1 MIKVRRWTLVV
12 ATLAMV
18 GAALVLSFVLS
29 LSTSGLLAER
39 HFVWLFWVNVAVAAL
54 LLLVVGLG
62 VLRLVVR
69 LRSGKFGSRLLAR
82 LAGIFAVV
90 GVVPGL
96 LIYGVPMYFVAQA
109 TVWRSRWFWR
119 DERIAQINRSWR
131 LSYQPLAA
139 TWRLSLGGL
148 AQSFPTLSEALAP
161 LSRVTGW
168 RVTELERLDPAE
180 HYTVEFSFRLDNSQ
194 LPQPMQIDL
203 GSDWKLGIV
212 RNLPVA
218 GP

>member
-1 MIKVRRWTLVV
+1 MRRAFAHLPLLRLMNQGWRL
-12 ATLAMV
+12 LGWWQLLCMAMCLTMAGQAQAQGV
-18 GAALVLSFVLS
+18 ELSSLQLTREDAALTLEYS
-29 LSTSGLLAER
+29 
-39 HFVWLFWVNVAVAAL
+39 
-54 LLLVVGLG
+54 
-62 VLRLVVR
+62 
-69 LRSGKFGSRLLAR
+69 AR
-82 LAGIFAVV
+82 LKLSYALEDA
-90 GVVPGL
+90 L
-96 LIYGVPMYFVAQA
+96 KRGVPMYFVAQA

-148 AQSFPTLSEALAP
+148 AQSFPTLGEALAP

-180 HYTVEFSFRLDNSQ
+180 HYSVEFSFRLDNSQ

>member
-1 MIKVRRWTLVV
+1 MRRAFAPLPLLRLLIQGW
-12 ATLAMV
+12 
-18 GAALVLSFVLS
+18 LVLALCLQTVEPAQAQGVE
-29 LSTSGLLAER
+29 LSTLQLAR
-39 HFVWLFWVNVAVAAL
+39 DD
-54 LLLVVGLG
+54 G
-62 VLRLVVR
+62 VLTLEY
-69 LRSGKFGSRLLAR
+69 SAR
-82 LAGIFAVV
+82 LKLSYALEDA
-90 GVVPGL
+90 L
-96 LIYGVPMYFVAQA
+96 KRGVPMYFVAQA

-180 HYTVEFSFRLDNSQ
+180 HYTVEFSFQLDNSQ

>member
-1 MIKVRRWTLVV
+1 MRRAFAPLPLLRLLIQGW
-12 ATLAMV
+12 
-18 GAALVLSFVLS
+18 LVLALCFQIVRPAQAQGVE
-29 LSTSGLLAER
+29 LSTLQLGR
-39 HFVWLFWVNVAVAAL
+39 DDGAL
-54 LLLVVGLG
+54 TLEY
-62 VLRLVVR
+62 
-69 LRSGKFGSRLLAR
+69 SAR
-82 LAGIFAVV
+82 LKLSYALEDA
-90 GVVPGL
+90 L
-96 LIYGVPMYFVAQA
+96 KRGVPMYFVAQA

>member
-1 MIKVRRWTLVV
+1 MRRAFAHLP
-12 ATLAMV
+12 L
-18 GAALVLSFVLS
+18 
-29 LSTSGLLAER
+29 
-39 HFVWLFWVNVAVAAL
+39 
-54 LLLVVGLG
+54 
-62 VLRLVVR
+62 LRL
-69 LRSGKFGSRLLAR
+69 LNQGWRLLAWWQVLCMAMCLTMAGQAQAQGVELSSLQLTREDAALTLEYSAR
-82 LAGIFAVV
+82 LKLSYALEDA
-90 GVVPGL
+90 L
-96 LIYGVPMYFVAQA
+96 KRGVPMYFVAQA

-168 RVTELERLDPAE
+168 RITELERLDPAE

-203 GSDWKLGIV
+203 GSDWKLSIV
-212 RNLPVA
+212 RTLLVA